1 MIRASLLA
9 LALIGAIAPLHAQQ
23 AAPAKKLYCWNEGGR
38 KVCGDALPA
47 SAVDA
52 ARTEINAKSGL
63 PTATFPRALTP
74 DEKASAQAEAQAQA
88 EAAAAAEAAHRR
100 LMAMVTTFA
109 TEADL
114 RRSFD
119 NRVVLNRD
127 AIKTAQ
133 MGIDGLRE
141 GLVNRLRRAG
151 DAELNQRPVPK
162 KVADE
167 IQAHHRQLLAQQAA
181 LASLQRESAT
191 IRAQMDEAVTRYREM
206 KPQPP
211 GTAVAQPAG

>member
-9 LALIGAIAPLHAQQ
+9 LALIGAAAPLHAQE
-23 AAPAKKLYCWNEGGR
+23 AAATKKLYCWNEGGR

-47 SAVDA
+47 SAVDS
-52 ARTEINAKSGL
+52 ARTEINAKSGM

-74 DEKASAQAEAQAQA
+74 DEKAAADAEAQAQA
-88 EAAAAAEAAHRR
+88 DAAAAADAAHRR

-127 AIKTAQ
+127 AIKTAR
-133 MGIDGLRE
+133 MGIDGLRD
-141 GLVNRLRRAG
+141 GLVSRLRRAG
-151 DAELNQRPVPK
+151 EAEINRRPVPK
-162 KVADE
+162 KIADD
-167 IQAHHRQLLAQQAA
+167 IQSHHRQLLAQQAA
-181 LASLQRESAT
+181 LAALQRESAT
-191 IRAQMDEAVTRYREM
+191 IRAQMEEAVTRYREM
-206 KPQPP
+206 KPQP
-211 GTAVAQPAG
+211 GAPAG